1 MKALRSGRISS
12 LLAVASLLLL
22 CGAVLASAPRS
33 KPKVKPP
40 ARPKPALVAKAPAG
54 PPAPESVFLR
64 YLWTE
69 ARSLSYRSVLAL
81 QIATY
86 LPGHAEELS
95 GKTLLLVGG
104 KRDGMAPM
112 DKHLDPLAKALQE
125 RNAPRFTEA
134 VFDTDHNYSD
144 HRIALARAMTSWLNE
159 KCLAPRVPQS
169 QPHPTGAVPTPPAPA
184 SAP

>member
-1 MKALRSGRISS
+1 MGGFLALMAGGKDPAVDCIAAISPVNLGQRGRELEANPEGAAAFAARLKGDSS
-12 LLAVASLLLL
+12 L
-22 CGAVLASAPRS
+22 
-33 KPKVKPP
+33 VKGWTP
-40 ARPKPALVAKAPAG
+40 A
-54 PPAPESVFLR
+54 
-64 YLWTE
+64 E
-69 ARSLSYRSVLAL
+69 AIEHF
-81 QIATY
+81 IANKDAY
-86 LPGHAEELS
+86 DLPGHAEELS

-169 QPHPTGAVPTPPAPA
+169 QPHPTGAVSTPPAPA